1 MGLRHCATVMR
12 HQSTEHSHRTRAF
25 LKCMGA
31 TMECDNMVA
40 DFADA
45 ALWALLAAAFA
56 FIYLGCQMTKPK
68 PKVVQQNSEPM
79 DRAA

>member
-1 MGLRHCATVMR
+1 
-12 HQSTEHSHRTRAF
+12 
-25 LKCMGA
+25 
-31 TMECDNMVA
+31 MVA